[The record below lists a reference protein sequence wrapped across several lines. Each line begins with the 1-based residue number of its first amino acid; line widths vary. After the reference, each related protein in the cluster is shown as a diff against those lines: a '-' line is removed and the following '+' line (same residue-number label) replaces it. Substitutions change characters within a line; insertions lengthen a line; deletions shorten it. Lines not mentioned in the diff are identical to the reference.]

1 MIYNNNEIIKE
12 QHTYRLMDYNPW
24 DKLMIYIDNSK
35 TKYMLKNRRYCYNIQ
50 ETFIKYNYWNGICS
64 FDEKIYEIVEI
75 LIYYSLKRLD

>member
-12 QHTYRLMDYNPW
+12 QHTYRLLDYNPW

-35 TKYMLKNRRYCYNIQ
+35 TKNRLKKRRYCFNIQ

-64 FDEKIYEIVEI
+64 LDEKIYEIV
-75 LIYYSLKRLD
+75 